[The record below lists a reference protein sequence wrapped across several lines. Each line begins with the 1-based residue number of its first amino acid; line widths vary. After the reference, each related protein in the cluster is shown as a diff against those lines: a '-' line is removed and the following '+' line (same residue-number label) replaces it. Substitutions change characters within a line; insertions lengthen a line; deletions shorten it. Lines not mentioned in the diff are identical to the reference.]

1 MRILAI
7 ETSCDETA
15 VAFVDCKGRLPAGR
29 QGLRAPKFKV
39 LKNIVSSQ
47 IKVHRPFGGV
57 VPSLAKREHQK
68 NLPILIRKIFQLK
81 SYANATVNEF
91 KVRKNSSTQKLINSI
106 DSVAVTVGPGLEP
119 ALWAGIEFAKNLA
132 KKLNKPLI
140 GANHMEGHLYSN
152 WLLVRESEKRKA
164 KSVKPNVKFPAVA
177 LVVSGGHTI
186 LLKMDS
192 LTKWKK
198 LGETRDDAAGEAFDK
213 IARLLGLPYPGGPE
227 IQKLAAKGNPKAI
240 NFPRPMLK
248 DKNYE
253 FSFSGLKTAVLYY
266 LRDNPNSSR
275 NSSYVAD
282 VAASA
287 QQAIVDV
294 LVGKTIR
301 AAKNFGAES
310 VLLCGGVSANRPLQE
325 TLKKETEKIGA
336 NFFVPDFQYNTDNAA
351 MIAAAAYI
359 QHLKKKK
366 LRISAQS
373 NLNL

>member
-1 MRILAI
+1 MRILSI

-15 VAFVDCKGRLPAGR
+15 IALVECSG
-29 QGLRAPKFKV
+29 GLKNPKFKT
-39 LKNIVSSQ
+39 LENIISSQ
-47 IKVHRPFGGV
+47 IKIHRPFGGV
-57 VPSLAKREHQK
+57 VPNLAKREHLK
-68 NLPILIRKIFQLK
+68 NLPKIL
-81 SYANATVNEF
+81 
-91 KVRKNSSTQKLINSI
+91 QKLKIKNWKLKI
-106 DSVAVTVGPGLEP
+106 DAIAVTVGPGLEP

-132 KKLNKPLI
+132 KEIKKSLI

-152 WLLVRESEKRKA
+152 WLPKRSA
-164 KSVKPNVKFPAVA
+164 VSVKRLGEKKSLNAIPSTLYAIQFPAIA

-227 IQKLAAKGNPKAI
+227 IQKIAKRGNPKAV

-253 FSFSGLKTAVLYY
+253 FSFSGLKTSALYY
-266 LRDNPNSSR
+266 VRDNPKTS
-275 NSSYVAD
+275 VAD
-282 VAASA
+282 VAASV

-301 AAKNFGAES
+301 AAKAFGAES
-310 VLLCGGVSANRPLQE
+310 VLLCGGVSANRLLRE
-325 TLKKETEKIGA
+325 TLKKESGKIGA
-336 NFFVPDFQYNTDNAA
+336 KFFVPDFEYNTDNAA

-359 QHLKKKK
+359 QHLRKKK
-366 LRISAQS
+366 LKLEANS
-373 NLNL
+373 NLGL